1 MARKINFR
9 DALSNIFKGKSKKP
23 VNGSNQDI
31 FTMTYEPNFTRL
43 GSNTLYSSIVYS
55 ATQMKARYFA
65 KLDPRHIRN
74 EDNKVSVLNNSDIA
88 KVLRNPNHYQT
99 TYDFLAQA
107 YFMRRKDRTC
117 YIYADYYKTQGGETK
132 LGGLYVLLPAVKP
145 IIKEYENGELYFLFD
160 FNGYN
165 SYVELP
171 YKNVIV
177 WKDNIE
183 DNQYMGGGTYDA
195 QANVDLYTS
204 LEAYHEIKEAIKEA
218 AKIGCMFEGYLKIN
232 GYTSGT
238 IGEQNKKLRDDFL
251 VDIRTGKGVPVLD
264 NGAEYVELKRQLKM
278 VDAATLKEIKENV
291 LIYEGVTIDVLTG
304 KMTIQDKEAFY
315 ENHIEPAAISLGQA
329 MSKVFFTQW
338 QTTHGDQI
346 ILYPHKV
353 QLMATSEIVSIIQST
368 ISAGVFM
375 IDEYREM
382 LGYAPLPNGEGEQRP
397 RGFNNLDGANN
408 NGGGATE

>member
-1 MARKINFR
+1 MANKIHFR
-9 DALSNIFKGKSKKP
+9 DALGKIFKPRAAKTT
-23 VNGSNQDI
+23 NGFNNVVS
-31 FTMTYEPNFTRL
+31 MAYEPNFSRF
-43 GSNTLYSSIVYS
+43 GSNTLYSTIVYS
-55 ATQMKARYFA
+55 AVQMKARYFG
-65 KLDPRHIRN
+65 KLEPRHIRN
-74 EDNKVSVLNNSDIA
+74 EGGKITSINDSSIA

-117 YIYADYYKTQGGETK
+117 YIYADYDKTNGGEKK
-132 LGGLYVLLPAVKP
+132 LNGLYVLLPNAKP
-145 IIKEYENGELYFLFD
+145 ILREDANGLYYLFSFDGYSDYVEFD
-160 FNGYN
+160 FN
-165 SYVELP
+165 EIIP
-171 YKNVIV
+171 

-183 DNQYMGGGTYDA
+183 DQQYMGGGKYDA
-195 QANVDLYTS
+195 NANIDLYSS

-218 AKIGCMFEGYLKIN
+218 AKLGCMFDGYLKIN
-232 GYTSGT
+232 GYTNETFGK
-238 IGEQNKKLRDDFL
+238 QNQEIRDKF
-251 VDIRTGKGVPVLD
+251 VEDIRTAKGKIPVLD
-264 NGAEYVELKRQLKM
+264 NGADYQELKRQLKM
-278 VDAATLKEIKENV
+278 VDAATLKEIKENA
-291 LIYEGVTIDVLTG
+291 LISEGITIDVLTG

-315 ENHIEPAAISLGQA
+315 ESHIEPAAISLGQA
-329 MSKVFFTQW
+329 ISKVLFSQW
-338 QTTHGDQI
+338 QTSHGDQI